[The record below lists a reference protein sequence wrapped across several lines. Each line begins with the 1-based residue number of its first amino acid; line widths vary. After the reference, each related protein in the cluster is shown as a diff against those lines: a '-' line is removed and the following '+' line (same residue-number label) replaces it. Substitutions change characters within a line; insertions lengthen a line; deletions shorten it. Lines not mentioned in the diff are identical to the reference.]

1 MNTNPNCEDCRELL
15 VLEAYGE
22 LSFDQEDAV
31 EAHLSTCAACREER
45 AALARLHAA
54 ADDVAVEP
62 SLELLSAAREDL
74 RRELRGIAAATRTM
88 PFWRRWLPQDGFW
101 SLAAKP
107 LLASALFAA
116 GFAGARLVPA
126 SGTTS
131 APASAPASA
140 AASALMTP
148 AVRNVRYIEP
158 SADGQIRIVY
168 DEVWQR
174 EMAGRVDDK
183 GIREMLL
190 AATRD
195 PEDPGLRL
203 DSMEVLRRRV
213 EREDVR
219 TALVRALE
227 TDGNE
232 GVRLKALEALKPFAG
247 EPPVRTVLTRVLV
260 ADKSAT
266 VRTQTIDLLVN
277 TRCDEP
283 ELAGVLQ
290 ELMRREENAYI
301 RQRSQSALKAMNAS
315 LETF

>member
-1 MNTNPNCEDCRELL
+1 MNTNLKCEDCRDLL

-22 LSFDQEDAV
+22 LSFDQEEAV
-31 EAHLSTCAACREER
+31 EAHVSACAECREER

-54 ADDVAVEP
+54 ADEAAVEP
-62 SLELLSAAREDL
+62 SLELLSACRQDL
-74 RRELRGIAAATRTM
+74 RREVAGIAAATGAA
-88 PFWRRWLPQDGFW
+88 PFWRRWLPQGGFW

-107 LLASALFAA
+107 AMALALFAA
-116 GFAGARLVPA
+116 GFAGARLVPS
-126 SGTTS
+126 SGTPGGTVG
-131 APASAPASA
+131 PV
-140 AASALMTP
+140 TP

-158 SADGQIRIVY
+158 TADGQVRIVY
-168 DEVWQR
+168 DEVRQR

-183 GIREMLL
+183 GVRDMLL

-195 PEDPGLRL
+195 PEDPGLRV
-203 DSMEVLRRRV
+203 DSMELLRRRV

-219 TALVRALE
+219 SALVRALE

-247 EPPVRTVLTRVLV
+247 DPGVRTALTRVLV

-277 TRCDEP
+277 TRRDEP

-290 ELMRREENAYI
+290 ELMRREENSYI
-301 RQRSQSALKAMNAS
+301 RQRSQTALKAMNAS

>member
-1 MNTNPNCEDCRELL
+1 MREEKGSMNTNLKCEDCRELL

-22 LSFDQEDAV
+22 LSVEQEEAI
-31 EAHLSTCAACREER
+31 EAHVAACVACREER
-45 AALARLHAA
+45 TTLARLHAA
-54 ADDVAVEP
+54 ADEAAIEP
-62 SLELLSAAREDL
+62 SLELLAACRQDL
-74 RRELRGIAAATRTM
+74 HRAVAESAAATRAM
-88 PFWRRWLPQDGFW
+88 PFWRRLLPEGGFW
-101 SLAAKP
+101 SMAAKP
-107 LLASALFAA
+107 AMAMALFAA

-126 SGTTS
+126 TGAPGGPAAGSTTS
-131 APASAPASA
+131 
-140 AASALMTP
+140 

-158 SADGQIRIVY
+158 SADGQVRIVY
-168 DEVWQR
+168 DEVRQR
-174 EMAGRVDDK
+174 ELTGRVDDQ
-183 GIREMLL
+183 GVRDMLL
-190 AATRD
+190 TATRD
-195 PEDPGLRL
+195 PEDPGLRV

-213 EREDVR
+213 EHEDVR

-247 EPPVRTVLTRVLV
+247 HPGVRTALTRVLV

-277 TRCDEP
+277 TRRDEP

-301 RQRSQSALKAMNAS
+301 RQRSQTALKAMNAS